1 MSENRKKVAALVG
14 EKITAMKGKVAE
26 AASLDDK
33 FAIYNDYTLFFNGLD
48 AGIKLAGG
56 DADDA
61 KPIAAALA
69 SIDADSA
76 LLEALADE

>member
-14 EKITAMKGKVAE
+14 EKITALKGKVAE

-33 FAIYNDYTLFFNGLD
+33 VAIYNDYTLFFNGLD